1 MPYSIQGTDYTY
13 LTFKSVL
20 RAVRRHNLANPARP
34 IRKLLCTGLGTFY
47 GKMPL
52 GEAARQ
58 MALAYRGKSMRG
70 SLVCSG
76 ANVPARSLSG
86 FMHPPSSLT
95 WDFASERQRSVGYGG
110 HPGFVKF
117 QRAVAAAVAAATAS
131 AKANKSKRGRAG
143 AGAAVAAAATAGD
156 AAASEESRR
165 RIMAEMYKLAAEME
179 TK

>member
-1 MPYSIQGTDYTY
+1 
-13 LTFKSVL
+13 
-20 RAVRRHNLANPARP
+20 
-34 IRKLLCTGLGTFY
+34 
-47 GKMPL
+47 
-52 GEAARQ
+52 

-70 SLVCSG
+70 SLVCSD

-117 QRAVAAAVAAATAS
+117 QRAVAAVAAATAS
-131 AKANKSKRGRAG
+131 AKANKSKRGRTG
-143 AGAAVAAAATAGD
+143 AGAAAGD